1 MAKRNSKTAAQQC
14 RHYEVDNFF
23 EYLVEV
29 YLNGNSDSFRELYRE
44 LNKETRKDFIDF
56 IFYEVNPQYLIEIIK
71 QTI

>member
-14 RHYEVDNFF
+14 RHYEVDNF
-23 EYLVEV
+23 
-29 YLNGNSDSFRELYRE
+29 DSFRELYRE
-44 LNKETRKDFIDF
+44 LNKDARKDFIDF